1 MQKQPS
7 EGSFK
12 KGFMRIFA
20 EFTKKHLCRNL
31 FFDKVFDN
39 SATSLKSRSRSFQAK
54 IIGITFS
61 QSTTGRLLLIVAISI
76 LMKGQLA
83 NKTVNYLKGQS
94 KWKNRFQ
101 KKSFADFKLGVL
113 KNFLNFTR
121 KHLCWS
127 LFSIKFQA

>member
-12 KGFMRIFA
+12 KGFMIIFA
-20 EFTKKHLCRNL
+20 EFTKKHLSRNL
-31 FFDKVFDN
+31 FFNKVFDN

-76 LMKGQLA
+76 LMKGKLA
-83 NKTVNYLKGQS
+83 NKTVII
-94 KWKNRFQ
+94 
-101 KKSFADFKLGVL
+101 KKSSPSERTGFRSSRSQTS
-113 KNFLNFTR
+113 N
-121 KHLCWS
+121 
-127 LFSIKFQA
+127 

>member
-20 EFTKKHLCRNL
+20 EFTKKHLCQNL

-76 LMKGQLA
+76 FNEGKIGKQ
-83 NKTVNYLKGQS
+83 NCNY
-94 KWKNRFQ
+94 
-101 KKSFADFKLGVL
+101 
-113 KNFLNFTR
+113 
-121 KHLCWS
+121 
-127 LFSIKFQA
+127 